1 MIICDCGKFIGSADR
16 FRDFIKTSSSP
27 STSTFGHR
35 DCGFIF
41 NLVDGKPP
49 KKYSSKKELK
59 SMAMVFA
66 SKNGLSNQAT
76 QKFLL
81 LIDRLKR
88 DGNFS
93 DYDILTEAQKQL
105 IIEDV

>member
-1 MIICDCGKFIGSADR
+1 MIICECGKFIGSADR

-27 STSTFGHR
+27 STSTFGHSG
-35 DCGFIF
+35 CGFIF

-59 SMAMVFA
+59 SLAMAFA

-76 QKFLL
+76 QRFLL
-81 LIDRLKR
+81 LVDRLKR
-88 DGNFS
+88 GSNFS
-93 DYDILTEAQKQL
+93 DYDILTEVQKQL
-105 IIEDV
+105 VSEDV